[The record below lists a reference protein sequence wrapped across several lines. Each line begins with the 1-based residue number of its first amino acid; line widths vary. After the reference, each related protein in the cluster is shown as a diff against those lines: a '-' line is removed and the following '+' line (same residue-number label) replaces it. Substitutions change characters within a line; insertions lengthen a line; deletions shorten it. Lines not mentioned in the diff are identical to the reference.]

1 MAELPKYRPL
11 GVSIPS
17 IPDVDFVSAGRAQ
30 GEVYRSLGK
39 SLDVMVDYVYK
50 RQVAQTK
57 REAAKYAF
65 ENPVTAEQIQDAI
78 SQGRD
83 IEEIVGDP
91 DTIFGAVTTATAA
104 QQLTTELE
112 IRANK
117 KIAEYS
123 AAIKSGG
130 LYSNEQITEMRRD
143 LTSMIDAHSE
153 LIAGLDVTQAL
164 KYNAAANTS
173 ASTVYKSA
181 LEAQMAIDKAAKI
194 AAADEFMRTL
204 PSQMRNILTE
214 KDADPKQVLGKVVA
228 LGRLANDVMI
238 GTGDL
243 VYAKAQS
250 SAIQKVITDVQVSVL
265 IDGAF
270 EDSFAD
276 NDASRMSRVRKNDFG
291 GRSDIFKVLPPA
303 AQAAVRTGIREKID
317 ARLKDGKI
325 QEEILDRDSATSFS
339 VLAESYRNSTDVE
352 EQDRIIAD
360 MFEIARVTN
369 NRIVNPTTINGLIS
383 AKRSAEKA
391 EIEPTK
397 NPQGVG
403 KLKVEIYE
411 EKIQNV
417 SQLAARAIQLDVTV
431 AEWSNLITTI
441 EKNKDD
447 DYKAGLKEI
456 NRAAKIYP
464 GSNQAPTQKQIDKQI
479 NYEKKMEAEFLRR
492 LTEWQSGGMVGPRP
506 SYVDVAKEIT
516 KVAQES
522 KFQKAIDNKFGSL
535 KTDYPA
541 LSAYFTENKFGDLE
555 NILNDNNLLKEF
567 GLTKKQI
574 NRLRANYLS
583 DVDFINEQINSR
595 DGL

>member
-39 SLDVMVDYVYK
+39 SLDLMVDYVYK

-130 LYSNEQITEMRRD
+130 LYSNEQITGMRRD

-153 LIAGLDVTQAL
+153 LIAGVDVNQAL

-181 LEAQMAIDKAAKI
+181 LEAQMAIDKAVKTAS
-194 AAADEFMRTL
+194 ADEFMRTL
-204 PSQMRNILTE
+204 PSQMRDILTE
-214 KDADPKQVLGKVVA
+214 KDADPKQALGKVVA

-238 GTGDL
+238 STGNP
-243 VYAKAQS
+243 VYAAAQS
-250 SAIQKVITDVQVSVL
+250 SAIQKMITDVQVSVL

-270 EDSFAD
+270 EDSFAN
-276 NDASRMSRVRKNDFG
+276 NDAARMSRVRKNDFG
-291 GRSDIFKVLPPA
+291 GRSDIFKILPPA

-325 QEEILDRDSATSFS
+325 QEEILDKDSATSFS

-417 SQLAARAIQLDVTV
+417 SQLAARAIELDVTV
-431 AEWSNLITTI
+431 AEWSALITTI

-479 NYEKKMEAEFLRR
+479 NYEKKMETEFSRR
-492 LTEWQSGGMVGPRP
+492 LTEWQDGGMVGPRP

-555 NILNDNNLLKEF
+555 DILNDTDLLKDF

-574 NRLRANYLS
+574 NRLRANYLLDS
-583 DVDFINEQINSR
+583 DFINEQINSR